1 MVNQLPL
8 LLAEPD
14 AAEVRIVRCR
24 SCRRPLRS
32 PEARAHGQ
40 GDGCRE
46 EEYAARRFDVEQD
59 RLPGL

>member
-1 MVNQLPL
+1 MLIQPSLLP
-8 LLAEPD
+8 ADEAP
-14 AAEVRIVRCR
+14 EVRTVRCR
-24 SCRRPLRS
+24 SCHRPLRS

-59 RLPGL
+59 HLPGL